1 MKKALS
7 ILLAMGMT
15 VGMVAGCGD
24 TADNSSAAD
33 NSAAASTEAGT
44 DGTQAAASAADIKVG
59 DKNKKKQLDKVLK
72 EYETYVDRMI
82 EEEWLGS
89 DEDGWEDEEL
99 PFD

>member
-44 DGTQAAASAADIKVG
+44 DGTQAADIKVG
-59 DKNKKKQLDKVLK
+59 VI
-72 EYETYVDRMI
+72 YI
-82 EEEWLGS
+82 G
-89 DEDGWEDEEL
+89 DENEGYTAAHMAGIDVYQMTRL
-99 PFD
+99 LRRQQSRRTSPAMMQQ

>member
-24 TADNSSAAD
+24 TADNSSTAD

-59 DKNKKKQLDKVLK
+59 VIYIGDENEGYTAAHMACLLYTSPSPRDGLLS
-72 EYETYVDRMI
+72 RMP
-82 EEEWLGS
+82 S
-89 DEDGWEDEEL
+89 SA
-99 PFD
+99 

>member
-1 MKKALS
+1 M
-7 ILLAMGMT
+7 
-15 VGMVAGCGD
+15 
-24 TADNSSAAD
+24 
-33 NSAAASTEAGT
+33 
-44 DGTQAAASAADIKVG
+44 G